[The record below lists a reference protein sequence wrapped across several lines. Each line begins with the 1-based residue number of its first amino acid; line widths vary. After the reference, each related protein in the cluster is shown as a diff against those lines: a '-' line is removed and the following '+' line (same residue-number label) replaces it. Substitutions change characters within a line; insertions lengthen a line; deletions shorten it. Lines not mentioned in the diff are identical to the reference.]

1 MRDLVTCTS
10 EAEDIFRVGDG
21 GLIRK
26 ATTYS
31 VSNREYQFRRGLY
44 RAYQLE
50 LGRRA
55 FENMQEV
62 YDQIAGTA
70 KTAYIDD
77 LLDHLG
83 SVYSVRHQMVDFNN
97 GLNHRETLFY
107 LYSQRQVA
115 LTEKGREIR
124 ALGAF
129 FTTEIPGEHNHNM
142 VCKSFVSVIS
152 NICCVTTTL

>member
-1 MRDLVTCTS
+1 
-10 EAEDIFRVGDG
+10 
-21 GLIRK
+21 
-26 ATTYS
+26 
-31 VSNREYQFRRGLY
+31 
-44 RAYQLE
+44 
-50 LGRRA
+50 
-55 FENMQEV
+55 MQEV

-129 FTTEIPGEHNHNM
+129 FTAENPGEHNHNM